1 MVHAMPTPRDMTPAL
16 RHSAVSSPSLPAI
29 AARPILAALS
39 VGIIFLLDTFTMLG
53 TAIAVLYVMPLLF
66 IGGDLSR
73 LRIVPWSVLCGVLTI
88 VSYTLNHGFSA
99 DPSPVL
105 RMGISLA
112 ANVVTTLLILRAKA
126 MFATLRESKERYR
139 AIFDSLAV
147 GIWEHDFRPVQAA
160 IDALRASGVED
171 LRRHIET
178 HPDFVKETRRLVR
191 ITDVN
196 ETAVRLMKV
205 KSRTDFFSHL
215 HEFLPETDDSF
226 ADCILAI
233 DERRPLFQ
241 AETRVTARDGEQLD
255 IIVAI
260 GFHANGRLDRV
271 PASIVNITGSRRMEA
286 VIVQTRDQLER
297 AQRAAALGQLSASI
311 AHEIN
316 QPLSAIRSFADAAC
330 RWLRHDP
337 PDVEEARNAMQH
349 VVEAVQHADQVIR
362 GVRKLTGKARPEV
375 EQMALDVLLRDCA
388 MLMQR
393 EVSNHKARMT
403 LRLDAAK
410 VHVAVDRVLIQQV
423 MANII
428 SNALQ
433 AMEETPECSRLI
445 IVTSRIANMGANTG
459 VEVCI
464 SDTGPGWPSQ
474 DTGLAF
480 EAFQTTKA
488 QGMGLGLSISRSA
501 IEAHQGTITIGTAPG
516 GGASVTFTLPI
527 AMMGLESALSPV
539 LA

>member
-1 MVHAMPTPRDMTPAL
+1 MVRAMPTPRDMSPAL
-16 RHSAVSSPSLPAI
+16 RHSAVSSPSLPAT
-29 AARPILAALS
+29 AARLTLAAVA
-39 VGIIFLLDTFTMLG
+39 VGVIFLLDTFTMLG

-73 LRIVPWSVLCGVLTI
+73 LRIVPWSVLCAALTI
-88 VSYTLNHGFSA
+88 ASYTINHGLSA

-126 MFATLRESKERYR
+126 MFATLRESEGRYR
-139 AIFDSLAV
+139 TIFDSLAV
-147 GIWEHDFRPVQAA
+147 SIWEHDFRPVQAA
-160 IDALRASGVED
+160 IDALRAKGVQD
-171 LRRHIET
+171 LAGYIEAN
-178 HPDFVKETRRLVR
+178 PQFVRDTRRLVR

-205 KSRTDFFSHL
+205 KTRTDFFTHL

-226 ADCILAI
+226 AECILAI

-241 AETRVTARDGEQLD
+241 AETRVMARDGEQLD

-260 GFHANGRLDRV
+260 GFPPNGRLDRV
-271 PASIVNITGSRRMEA
+271 PASIVNITESRRMEA
-286 VIVQTRDQLER
+286 VIVQTRNQLER

-337 PDVEEARNAMQH
+337 PDVGEAGFALQN
-349 VVEAVQHADQVIR
+349 VVEAVHHADQVIR

-375 EQMALDVLLRDCA
+375 EQVALDGLLRDCA
-388 MLMQR
+388 VLMQR
-393 EVSNHKARMT
+393 EVSNHKARLT
-403 LRLDAAK
+403 LRLDAAQ

-433 AMEETPECSRLI
+433 AMEDTPECSRLVVI
-445 IVTSRIANMGANTG
+445 TSRMAQDG
-459 VEVCI
+459 VEVCV
-464 SDTGPGWPSQ
+464 SDTGPGWPSNGV
-474 DTGLAF
+474 DLAF

-501 IEAHQGTITIGTAPG
+501 IEAHQGTITVGTAPG
-516 GGASVTFTLPI
+516 GGATVTFTLPI
-527 AMMGLESALSPV
+527 ALTEFRLPFTPEPA
-539 LA
+539 

>member
-1 MVHAMPTPRDMTPAL
+1 
-16 RHSAVSSPSLPAI
+16 
-29 AARPILAALS
+29 
-39 VGIIFLLDTFTMLG
+39 
-53 TAIAVLYVMPLLF
+53 
-66 IGGDLSR
+66 
-73 LRIVPWSVLCGVLTI
+73 
-88 VSYTLNHGFSA
+88 
-99 DPSPVL
+99 
-105 RMGISLA
+105 
-112 ANVVTTLLILRAKA
+112 
-126 MFATLRESKERYR
+126 
-139 AIFDSLAV
+139 
-147 GIWEHDFRPVQAA
+147 VQAA

-205 KSRTDFFSHL
+205 KSRADFFSHL

-260 GFHANGRLDRV
+260 GFHPNGRLDRV

-286 VIVQTRDQLER
+286 VIVQTRAQLER

-337 PDVEEARNAMQH
+337 PDVEEARHAMQH

-362 GVRKLTGKARPEV
+362 GVRKLTGKAQPDV
-375 EQMALDVLLRDCA
+375 ERVPLDVLLRDCGV
-388 MLMQR
+388 LMQR

-403 LRLDAAK
+403 LRLDAAQ

-433 AMEETPECSRLI
+433 AMENTPECSRLV
-445 IVTSRIANMGANTG
+445 IVTSRIAQGG
-459 VEVCI
+459 VEVCV
-464 SDTGPGWPSQ
+464 SDTGPGWPSNAA
-474 DTGLAF
+474 DLAF

-501 IEAHQGTITIGTAPG
+501 IEAHQGTIAVGTAPG

-527 AMMGLESALSPV
+527 ALMEFSTPLTPEPA
-539 LA
+539 